1 MFPALCH
8 SLVTFDHKYYCI
20 LPVTAETQR
29 KPAETIPP
37 LKPPAYKE
45 QDNTGGSTCPKD
57 TVRFYTSGCK
67 VITCS
72 LVKLTNDHFTFAFS
86 TADKNLRYDSL
97 LDEFSNDLM
106 LQSPGQR

>member
-1 MFPALCH
+1 M
-8 SLVTFDHKYYCI
+8 
-20 LPVTAETQR
+20 
-29 KPAETIPP
+29 
-37 LKPPAYKE
+37 
-45 QDNTGGSTCPKD
+45 
-57 TVRFYTSGCK
+57 RFYTSGCK

>member
-45 QDNTGGSTCPKD
+45 QDNTGS
-57 TVRFYTSGCK
+57 
-67 VITCS
+67 S
-72 LVKLTNDHFTFAFS
+72 LVPRIPCAFIHQAAKLSHA
-86 TADKNLRYDSL
+86 A
-97 LDEFSNDLM
+97 
-106 LQSPGQR
+106 